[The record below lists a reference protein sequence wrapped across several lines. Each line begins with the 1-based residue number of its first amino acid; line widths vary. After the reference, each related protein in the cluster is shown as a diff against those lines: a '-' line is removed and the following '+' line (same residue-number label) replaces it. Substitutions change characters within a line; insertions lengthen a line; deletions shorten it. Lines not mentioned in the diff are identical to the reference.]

1 MSVNKSVTVP
11 VGSGFLS
18 VTLQASQIAL
28 ACVGAQFPTQGR
40 GELSVVLRTPRAL
53 FRGPL
58 ASSGGGIRTRDL
70 RVMSPTSYQTAPP
83 RVGSTILARPRMN
96 SQGERNTRVRP
107 HRSRM
112 RAVTG
117 DRRDWMPLCGSP

>member
-40 GELSVVLRTPRAL
+40 GKLSVVLRTPRAL

-58 ASSGGGIRTRDL
+58 VSSGGPIRFSLPPDADPRDHSASQL
-70 RVMSPTSYQTAPP
+70 GSSHSRFHANAIASPRNLPRLLLLVLSRRVQASPGY
-83 RVGSTILARPRMN
+83 ARMD
-96 SQGERNTRVRP
+96 
-107 HRSRM
+107 
-112 RAVTG
+112 AKAA
-117 DRRDWMPLCGSP
+117 L